1 MFVPKGYQRW
11 LISMQWL
18 RTSTVRTVP
27 VDLMHDS
34 RANLVG
40 EFKQWLWITSIL
52 HEGPWQQARYF
63 VVALGNVLSDAYSV
77 AWGAVVNTTSGTFP
91 AGRVFSPAC
100 LSNHINH
107 K

>member
-40 EFKQWLWITSIL
+40 EFKQWLSITATSQ
-52 HEGPWQQARYF
+52 EGPGQLVRRFAA
-63 VVALGNVLSDAYSV
+63 ALTKSSSDASSV
-77 AWGAVVNTTSGTFP
+77 CLLYTSP
-91 AGRVFSPAC
+91 SPRD
-100 LSNHINH
+100 
-107 K
+107 